1 MVRLNLSYF
10 QPGKRAFSR
19 FKTCGWVGPKSETDA
34 VVDAQKSYP
43 VENRNR
49 ISLLSNQLLS
59 QYVTTVSKL
68 HE

>member
-1 MVRLNLSYF
+1 MVRLNLRYF
-10 QPGKRAFSR
+10 QPGRKTFSR
-19 FKTCGWVGPKSETDA
+19 FKTCSWVGPKSETDA

-49 ISLLSNQLLS
+49 ISLLSNPLLS
-59 QYVTTVSKL
+59 QYVTIVTKL